1 MFLGLSARIRARILY
16 ALVRSLVL
24 FATLISTQLINAI
37 FKNRTLL
44 EKWRPKGGFL
54 FFYIYAD
61 VDQGKEVEKV
71 YLPLLAT

>member
-1 MFLGLSARIRARILY
+1 MLCALARSSA
-16 ALVRSLVL
+16 L
-24 FATLISTQLINAI
+24 FATLISTRLINTI

-44 EKWRPKGGFL
+44 EKRRPKEGFL